1 MDRCPLVRLSAWHFA
16 SHVQICGFIYALQ
29 YSRNAHC
36 PVHVHPNHH
45 AFLLVQIF
53 RQELEVR
60 RAAIQHQQQQY
71 GEGQDMPGSGGAP
84 AAKRQKVVEAEPEPV
99 GRQRDSD
106 DEDD

>member
-1 MDRCPLVRLSAWHFA
+1 MQGTLFRPCT
-16 SHVQICGFIYALQ
+16 
-29 YSRNAHC
+29 
-36 PVHVHPNHH
+36 PNHL
-45 AFLLVQIF
+45 ALLVVQIF

-60 RAAIQHQQQQY
+60 RAAIQHQQRQY
-71 GEGQDMPGSGGAP
+71 GEGQDMPDGGSAP